1 MSQGGMGGGGQQGY
15 GGQSYQPWQQ
25 RRQPMMAG
33 FGQQFQKTGQ
43 DFAGTSGYHPYT
55 PNVSPPPTQPQPPTM
70 SQPIAISDPPGA
82 FGYGGQPTPPTQYGN
97 DARQIGSPAGA
108 FGFARVAPPS
118 YNPMDGKN
126 GSPMQQMNQNI
137 GGFNPNSMQ
146 GQYRAQQQQSLA
158 QAPDAYGLSGYM
170 QNGQFN
176 RGAAVNDYYGAL
188 DRLRQQ
194 GVSGQINLYDQF
206 KGADGRYNG
215 PMNNAMIADFSGG
228 WQGNGQTGDLWTG
241 KRNGKNYWLGNEVD
255 DHQFNERFKQGI

>member
-1 MSQGGMGGGGQQGY
+1 MSGGGQQGNGYQYGQQSY
-15 GGQSYQPWQQ
+15 GGQQQIPWAQ
-25 RRQPMMAG
+25 RGGMMRG
-33 FGQQFQKTGQ
+33 FPQAFQKMGGGTMNNPIRSPGTDYFQ
-43 DFAGTSGYHPYT
+43 DPMQ
-55 PNVSPPPTQPQPPTM
+55 PPPMQWPRVSPGDDYFQDQIPQPPPPPTMYGSP
-70 SQPIAISDPPGA
+70 
-82 FGYGGQPTPPTQYGN
+82 GYGF
-97 DARQIGSPAGA
+97 DA
-108 FGFARVAPPS
+108 
-118 YNPMDGKN
+118 GKN
-126 GSPMQQMNQNI
+126 GTPMSNPMGMQAQNI
-137 GGFNPNSMQ
+137 AGFNPNSMQ

-158 QAPDAYGLSGYM
+158 QAPDAYGLQGYM

-188 DRLRQQ
+188 DKLRQQ